1 MTNMTVLINGKPG
14 DHITSSDRGLQ
25 YGDGLFETIAIKNGE
40 CEHWYE
46 HMSRLTDGC
55 QRLQIPAPNA
65 QQLLVE
71 AQQLCSD
78 KAQAVLK
85 IIITRGSGGRG
96 YRAPDPVEATR
107 IISIHPWPSYPDEN
121 ITQGI
126 RVHLCDTKLS
136 HQPALAGIKHLN
148 RLEQIIARNEWDDPS
163 INEGLMSDI
172 DGNVVEGTMSNYFAV
187 INKEL
192 VTPEILDCGVAGIM
206 RSHIMAQAIL
216 HEISVCERKVKLDE
230 LYDADELFIC
240 NSIIGIWPVR
250 QLANHSYN
258 VIGEVTGQIM
268 DGLI

>member
-1 MTNMTVLINGKPG
+1 MTNMTVLINGKQE
-14 DHITSSDRGLQ
+14 DRIASSDRGLQ

-46 HMSRLTDGC
+46 HMSRLADGC
-55 QRLQIPAPNA
+55 RRLNIPIPNA

-78 KAQAVLK
+78 KALAVLK

-107 IISIHPWPSYPDEN
+107 IISIYPWPSHPDEN

-126 RVHLCDTKLS
+126 CVHLCDTQLS

-148 RLEQIIARNEWDDPS
+148 RLEQIIARNEWDDPNIS
-163 INEGLMSDI
+163 EGLMSDI

-192 VTPEILDCGVAGIM
+192 VSPEILDCGVAGIM

-216 HEISVCERKVKLDE
+216 HGISVHERKIKLDE
-230 LYDADELFIC
+230 LYAADELFIC
-240 NSIIGIWPVR
+240 NSIIGVWPVR
-250 QLANHSYN
+250 KLADHSYKAN
-258 VIGEVTGQIM
+258 GEVTGQIM

>member
-1 MTNMTVLINGKPG
+1 MTVLINGKPS
-14 DHITSSDRGLQ
+14 DSIASSDRGLQ

-40 CEHWYE
+40 CEHWHE
-46 HMSRLTDGC
+46 HMSRLSNGC
-55 QRLQIPAPNA
+55 QRLNIPIPDA
-65 QQLLVE
+65 QQLLLE

-78 KAQAVLK
+78 KVLAVLK

-96 YRAPDPVEATR
+96 YRAPDPVETTR

-121 ITQGI
+121 IIQGI
-126 RVHLCDTKLS
+126 RVHLCDTRLS

-163 INEGLMSDI
+163 ISEGLMSDVN
-172 DGNVVEGTMSNYFAV
+172 GNVVEGTMSNYFAV

-192 VTPEILDCGVAGIM
+192 VTPEIVDCGVAGIM

-216 HEISVCERKVKLDE
+216 HGISVHERKIKLDE
-230 LYDADELFIC
+230 LYVADELFIC
-240 NSIIGIWPVR
+240 NSIIGVWPVK
-250 QLANHSYN
+250 QLADHHYKA
-258 VIGEVTGQIM
+258 IGEVTAQIM